1 MSVDSFI
8 ITASQGRGK
17 TTMVLHI
24 TRILKCTGLS
34 VSGIAA
40 PVVYESGRRIGYD
53 ILDLTSGIRIPWMRI
68 QRSRVNTDV
77 GPFTILPEGVEVSR
91 GALMDAL
98 SSAGGI
104 VFIDEIG
111 PLELQNRGHAWFM
124 ERFHE
129 CTAGTVII
137 TARPSIASEIRSR
150 WDTGSE
156 ILSISQR
163 HVVYRRLGIHGGLCD
178 YHDPKRR

>member
-1 MSVDSFI
+1 
-8 ITASQGRGK
+8 
-17 TTMVLHI
+17 MVLHI
-24 TRILKCTGLS
+24 TRILKRKGLA

-40 PVVYESGRRIGYD
+40 PVVYESGWRIGYD
-53 ILDLTSGIRIPWMRI
+53 ILDLASGMRIPWMRI
-68 QRSRVNTDV
+68 QSSGVNTDI
-77 GPFTILPEGVEVSR
+77 GPFWILPEALELSR

-98 SSAGGI
+98 SSGGGI

-129 CTAGTVII
+129 CTADAVII

-150 WDTGSE
+150 WNTGSE
-156 ILSISQR
+156 ILSINQR
-163 HVVYRRLGIHGGLCD
+163 HMIYRRLGIHGG
-178 YHDPKRR
+178 